1 MTQLCIFSAP
11 KPFVDAHIAL
21 IQRNAIRSWLA
32 LGPQVEVLL
41 VGDEPGVPE
50 VAAEL
55 GVRHIRQVQTNTH
68 GTPLVSAIFAAA
80 RAASPAPLL
89 AYVNADI
96 VLLPEFLS
104 IVNQM
109 AKQSKD
115 FVLLGQRF
123 DLQLTEN
130 LDLAPGWD
138 TRLQAEIAARGK
150 LHSLG
155 GSDYFIFPRHLYTEM
170 PDFAI
175 GRAGW
180 DNWMIFQAIAR
191 GWNPIDATPSLT
203 IVHQA
208 HDYSHL
214 NARNHQRHQETE
226 ENTQLGG
233 GMRRMFMLLDVP
245 NQLAGGKVRSA
256 PWSLVR
262 ALRGLE
268 RRLQP
273 DERVGRG
280 WRWLLLRR
288 VRKLRR
294 ALAGY

>member
-1 MTQLCIFSAP
+1 
-11 KPFVDAHIAL
+11 
-21 IQRNAIRSWLA
+21 
-32 LGPQVEVLL
+32 
-41 VGDEPGVPE
+41 
-50 VAAEL
+50 
-55 GVRHIRQVQTNTH
+55 
-68 GTPLVSAIFAAA
+68 
-80 RAASPAPLL
+80 
-89 AYVNADI
+89 
-96 VLLPEFLS
+96 
-104 IVNQM
+104 
-109 AKQSKD
+109 
-115 FVLLGQRF
+115 
-123 DLQLTEN
+123 
-130 LDLAPGWD
+130 
-138 TRLQAEIAARGK
+138 
-150 LHSLG
+150 
-155 GSDYFIFPRHLYTEM
+155 
-170 PDFAI
+170 
-175 GRAGW
+175 
-180 DNWMIFQAIAR
+180 MIFQAITR

-214 NARNHQRHQETE
+214 NARNHQRHEETE

-245 NQLAGGKVRSA
+245 DQLAGGEVRKA

>member
-1 MTQLCIFSAP
+1 MTQLCIFTAP
-11 KPFVDAHIAL
+11 KPFVDVHISL
-21 IQRNAIRSWLA
+21 IQRNAIRSWQA
-32 LGPQVEVLL
+32 MGPQVEVLL
-41 VGDEPGVPE
+41 VGDEPGIAE
-50 VAAEL
+50 AAAEL
-55 GVRHIRQVQTNTH
+55 GVRHIRDVKTNAH
-68 GTPLVSAIFAAA
+68 GTPLVSAIFDAA
-80 RAASPAPLL
+80 RAASSAPLL

-96 VLLPEFLS
+96 ILLPEFIS
-104 IVNQM
+104 TIDQV
-109 AKQSKD
+109 AERSEK

-123 DLQLTEN
+123 DLQVTEAI
-130 LDLAPGWD
+130 DLATGWD
-138 TRLQAEIAARGK
+138 DRLRTDLAVRGK
-150 LHSLG
+150 LHPLG
-155 GSDYFIFPRHLYTEM
+155 GSDYFVFPRHLYTEM

-180 DNWMIFQAIAR
+180 DNWMIFEALTR
-191 GWNPIDATPSLT
+191 GWNPVDATPSLT

-214 NARNHQRHQETE
+214 NARNHQRHEETE

-233 GMRRMFMLLDVP
+233 GMRHMFMLLDVP
-245 NQLAGGKVRSA
+245 DRLAGGVVRKA
-256 PWSLVR
+256 PWSPAR
-262 ALRGLE
+262 ALRSLE

-273 DERVGRG
+273 DERVGHG